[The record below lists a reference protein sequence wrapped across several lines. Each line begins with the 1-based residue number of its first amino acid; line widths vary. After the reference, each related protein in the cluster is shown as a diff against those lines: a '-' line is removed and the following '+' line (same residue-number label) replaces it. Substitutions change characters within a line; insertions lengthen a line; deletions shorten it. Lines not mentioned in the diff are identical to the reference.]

1 MDTPGMKKEEI
12 KIQVDE
18 EDNLSLSGERQQV
31 EETKEANF
39 IRTERSFGKFSR
51 YFKLPENADK
61 GKISAEVK
69 DGVLTITIP
78 KLSEPVSKKV
88 LQIPITEGPASWGLS
103 SCLCSANPRFVS
115 FHYGAWPYVS
125 VELGRFVQK

>member
-1 MDTPGMKKEEI
+1 MKKEEI

-31 EETKEANF
+31 EKTKEANF

-78 KLSEPVSKKV
+78 KLSEPVSKKI
-88 LQIPITEGPASWGLS
+88 LQIPITEGPASS
-103 SCLCSANPRFVS
+103 
-115 FHYGAWPYVS
+115 
-125 VELGRFVQK
+125 